1 MLWFHEYDDL
11 DVEVGELSDVKWAVV
26 VNKEDQVKEEEED
39 VKDVNVKKD
48 VHVKKEVNVKMEDV
62 EMDC

>member
-26 VNKEDQVKEEEED
+26 VKKEDQVKEEEED
-39 VKDVNVKKD
+39 VNVKKE

-62 EMDC
+62 EMD

>member
-26 VNKEDQVKEEEED
+26 VKKEDQVKEEEED
-39 VKDVNVKKD
+39 VNFKKE

-62 EMDC
+62 EMD